1 MQEELQGM
9 QQAEPL
15 SEFDTSKDIEEL
27 QGLQK
32 ELADIEASVESD
44 FAKYISEVTN
54 NDASFEEMFF
64 SDREAFFKRVIEE
77 QNKFV
82 QNLVEPRLQ
91 RANELQTNIQG
102 KNELANIEN
111 IKQKFQSE
119 HPDVDVGEL
128 IKFFVEELPA
138 KVQEQIKVQPIEE
151 FFNIVY
157 ELYSQ
162 QYQEPQEEEQIQEE
176 LPEQTQG
183 VPVSSEDSQSNSA
196 YLQMNRY

>member
-138 KVQEQIKVQPIEE
+138 KVQEQIKAQPIEE